1 MKIIKIGKENSTF
14 QEIFALKNNRQKRN
28 KKQLLFVEGV
38 QNIKNAIDNNW
49 EINSFIFADFERLS
63 NWAKNTIKSSNAT
76 CYELSSDL
84 MEKLSDK
91 DQTSEIIALI
101 KIKNQDIKI
110 NSKRP
115 VILLLD
121 RPSKKGNFGT
131 MIRSCD
137 AFNVDLL
144 LFMGHSVDIYDPKVI
159 VSSMGSF
166 FRVPFM
172 YVKSNNELLEFVNTL
187 KKSHPTLQIISTT
200 LQTDNSLE
208 TLNTNKPTLLMM
220 GNEAEGL
227 SNFLVDLS
235 DESVK
240 INMRSGIDSL
250 NGKIQNNT
258 LLNILKQ
265 SFVIYLLFIK

>member
-14 QEIFALKNNRQKRN
+14 QEIFALKNNRQKRS

-131 MIRSCD
+131 IIRSCD

-250 NGKIQNNT
+250 NVACATSICLYK
-258 LLNILKQ
+258 LYLNK
-265 SFVIYLLFIK
+265 